1 MHLVVCSMYLHSFIY
16 LLIYLSF
23 SPLSRCTVSFLQAH
37 GADVTIRANSGKTAR
52 DYAQEYGK
60 HDIVA
65 LLDQAQVSA
74 LSVPLHMSAWLC
86 TRV

>member
-1 MHLVVCSMYLHSFIY
+1 MYLHLFVC
-16 LLIYLSF
+16 LLIYIFF
-23 SPLSRCTVSFLQAH
+23 SPLLRCTVLLLQAH
-37 GADVTIRANSGKTAR
+37 GADVTIRNNDGRTAR
-52 DYAQEYGK
+52 DYAQQYGK

-65 LLDQAQVSA
+65 LLDQAQVSV

>member
-1 MHLVVCSMYLHSFIY
+1 MHLVVCSMYLLSFIC
-16 LLIYLSF
+16 LLIYLFF

-37 GADVTIRANSGKTAR
+37 GADVTITDKNGETAR
-52 DYAQEYGK
+52 DKAQEYGE

>member
-1 MHLVVCSMYLHSFIY
+1 MHLVVCSMYFHSFIC
-16 LLIYLSF
+16 LLIYIFF
-23 SPLSRCTVSFLQAH
+23 SPLLRCTVLLLQAH
-37 GADVTIRANSGKTAR
+37 GADVTIRDNQGKTAR
-52 DYAQEYGK
+52 DYAQQYGK